1 MMATITR
8 MIGIIASVKI
18 KTNQKLGQSNYNEQ
32 SEQKKKNDDEND
44 KNSQKKSGKSNNNDD
59 KR

>member
-1 MMATITR
+1 MMATIAR

-18 KTNQKLGQSNYNEQ
+18 KTNEKLGQGNYYEQ
-32 SEQKKKNDDEND
+32 SEQKKKNDDD